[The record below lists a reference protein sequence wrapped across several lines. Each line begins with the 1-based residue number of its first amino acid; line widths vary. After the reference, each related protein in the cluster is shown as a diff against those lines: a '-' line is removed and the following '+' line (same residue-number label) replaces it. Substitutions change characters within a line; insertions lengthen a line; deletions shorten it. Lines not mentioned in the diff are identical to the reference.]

1 MHANLERALGPV
13 YEAIDNREFKKC
25 SKLVEAVLRRYPR
38 SHLVRSL
45 KAYVAAQLGKSE
57 IAAQILREVN
67 AEGAE
72 DDRVL
77 HTMSFVY
84 AAIGD
89 SGGMLDAYMSAV
101 EKRPNN
107 AGIRV
112 GLFGQ
117 HVRRLS
123 YISQQQEALKLAKL
137 DTANSDRYVWWSI
150 CSLMMQFISSNGCG
164 WRGKRGDGCEAASAG
179 DGSSSMGT
187 KLVQLAYSMAER
199 QEKLSGTL
207 SYEKFFLMTELLCGL
222 GRHDEAAE
230 RGVRFDTL
238 CTDSI
243 PSSEKAA
250 FVGSLHVRA
259 GAFEAAS
266 GVYLDSVRADPHD
279 WVAWHMYLATMLPEL
294 VEDPA
299 ALPLGGRIDGGIV
312 EAWDMLHLKEIWA
325 GACAAGGLDGDLATR
340 LEHVAR
346 VLDGLGEQ
354 LPKDQRTTRA
364 LALAGL
370 EVAKYEF
377 LCARLGH
384 GGGQEGLCEAV
395 LCAVPRLAVYSSFG
409 ADLRGYL
416 AYLDATQKHRVAIE
430 GREACLKA
438 ASELRNGADC
448 SPVSESKAFVC
459 VINGF
464 MLQVE
469 VGATLATA
477 SELIET
483 YFDNVHLVKDYDP
496 KDRGLGEEL
505 LVIAVSS
512 LLEESLGAGRV
523 VGRDCNRGDNTGRIS
538 IVSALL
544 LGLVF
549 IDAAQQARRVSAPL
563 RLAASAIYGL
573 LGAESLAAAEFEALD
588 IKGVLHD
595 SLTGHWMIP
604 MIAAACPSE
613 ESYQKW
619 FKGIDKLHTVQ
630 AQEARDA
637 LFTVY
642 EEGTYSKVPEF
653 VDFINCLDK
662 SSTLYVYRSEAA
674 MAACRKAC
682 LSGGTIEPVDM
693 KDIPQVHGIIHNDD
707 LTLRPAW
714 YPPSLDGPLFEVH
727 GWWEQ
732 LYAGDTLAST
742 PGGLSD
748 AWWLRQYAPTVPP
761 SGQRANWEGKLN
773 QQLALRLRFPGILAA
788 VCSGRR
794 ADPPEKIAADSVS
807 WWTRSALEAAGIASP
822 TLTNDPSQLALQLA
836 EAMLPGTDT
845 SDIASVSLLR
855 ALTVLVGYQVV
866 FGSDNKGQVPDE
878 LERLAKGVTGVGT
891 RCAEALRRKPFAGVP
906 FLARIASE
914 EFLWVSHMI
923 YVYANADGD
932 GIAPKASLAA
942 VAMAVSDSADSLSAA
957 LGCLDPLA
965 ESIETFK
972 SSYHPLSDCMRRIQG
987 YDVDKCLSNVTGAM
1001 ALTRARIQDALSALD
1016 ALTTKTMALC
1026 V

>member
-1 MHANLERALGPV
+1 MYANLERALGPV

-38 SHLVRSL
+38 SHLVRAL
-45 KAYVAAQLGKSE
+45 KAYVASQLGKV
-57 IAAQILREVN
+57 ALAVQLLREVN

-89 SGGMLDAYMSAV
+89 SGGMLEAYTSAV
-101 EKRPNN
+101 EKRPSN

-117 HVRRLS
+117 YVRRLA

-137 DTANSDRYVWWSI
+137 DPANADRYVWWSI
-150 CSLMMQFISSNGCG
+150 CSLMMQFISSNSFSWDC
-164 WRGKRGDGCEAASAG
+164 DGGEAGSAR
-179 DGSSSMGT
+179 DGNSSVCT
-187 KLVQLAYSMAER
+187 KLVQLAYSMAAR

-207 SYEKFFLMTELLCGL
+207 SYEKFFVMNELLCGL

-238 CTDSI
+238 CADSI

-259 GAFEAAS
+259 GAFGVAS
-266 GVYLDSVRADPHD
+266 GIYLDSVRADPHD

-294 VEDPA
+294 VEEPA
-299 ALPLGGRIDGGIV
+299 GLPLGGRIDGGIV
-312 EAWDMLHLKEIWA
+312 EAWDARHLRETWT
-325 GACAAGGLDGDLATR
+325 GACAAGGVEGDVAAR
-340 LEHVAR
+340 LEFVAG
-346 VLDGLGEQ
+346 VLDGMAAQ
-354 LPKDQRTTRA
+354 LPKDQRTMRA

-377 LCARLGH
+377 LHARLAH

-395 LCAVPRLAVYSSFG
+395 LIAVPRLAVYSSFG

-416 AYLDATQKHRVAIE
+416 AYLDAAQKDRVAVE
-430 GREACLKA
+430 GLEACRKA
-438 ASELRNGADC
+438 ASDLRAGADR
-448 SPVSESKAFVC
+448 SPSLESKAFVC

-469 VGATLATA
+469 TGAALPPA
-477 SELIET
+477 SELIEL

-512 LLEESLGAGRV
+512 LLEESLRAGHR
-523 VGRDCNRGDNTGRIS
+523 GEQESDRGDHTDKIS

-549 IDAAQQARRVSAPL
+549 IDAAQQARHVSAPL

-573 LGAESLAAAEFEALD
+573 LGADSLAAVEFEALD

-595 SLTGHWMIP
+595 SLTGHWLIP
-604 MIAAACPSE
+604 MLAAACPSK

-619 FKGIDKLHTVQ
+619 FNGIDKLHTVQ

-653 VDFINCLDK
+653 VDFIKCLDN

-674 MAACRKAC
+674 MTACRKAC
-682 LSGGTIEPVDM
+682 LSGAAIEPIDT
-693 KDIPQVHGIIHNDD
+693 KNIPQVDEIVHNDD

-732 LYAGDTLAST
+732 LYAGNQRPST
-742 PGGLSD
+742 PEGGLSA
-748 AWWLRQYAPTVPP
+748 AWWLRQYAPTVSP
-761 SGQRANWEGKLN
+761 SGQRAEWERNLN
-773 QQLALRLRFPGILAA
+773 RQLALRLEFPGILAS
-788 VCSGRR
+788 VCSGRQ
-794 ADPPEKIAADSVS
+794 ADAPEKVQADSIS
-807 WWTRSALEAAGIASP
+807 SWTRSALEAVGIASP
-822 TLTNDPSQLALQLA
+822 AVTDDPGRLAQQLV
-836 EAMLPGTDT
+836 EAMSPGTDT

-855 ALTVLVGYQVV
+855 GLTMLVGYQLA
-866 FGSDNKGQVPDE
+866 FCDDDEEQVPDA
-878 LERLAKGVTGVGT
+878 LEGLAKGVLGVGA

-914 EFLWVSHMI
+914 EYLWISHVI
-923 YVYANADGD
+923 GVYANADED
-932 GIAPKASLAA
+932 RIPRKTSLAA
-942 VAMAVSDSADSLSAA
+942 VAKAVADSADSLSDAF
-957 LGCLDPLA
+957 GTLDPFA
-965 ESIETFK
+965 ESIEVIK
-972 SSYHPLSDCMRRIQG
+972 SSNHPLSDCMRRIQG
-987 YDVDKCLSNVTGAM
+987 YDVDRCLSNVTSTVAN
-1001 ALTRARIQDALSALD
+1001 THARIQDSLSALKE
-1016 ALTTKTMALC
+1016 LNTRTTARC
-1026 V
+1026 S